1 MMDEVQEVKVADSLI
16 VKGEE
21 GGEQPMDQLP

>member
-1 MMDEVQEVKVADSLI
+1 MDKVQEVKVVDSLI
-16 VKGEE
+16 VEGEE